1 MCTRLFNPPTTY
13 LVHLHNDLEN
23 HLHIIS
29 NKDDAADVMTTNR
42 MMWRMMTKR
51 GGVCAFCAPAGLFTS
66 HRAVSAQG
74 RHMLPSYLLWETPC
88 QQLTAIDRK
97 IHLREHVYV
106 LLLSYVNNCIEI
118 MIKVN
123 LGIVLLYP
131 PDQGVSFLFS
141 GLEAANLGVARPR
154 GRR

>member
-29 NKDDAADVMTTNR
+29 IKDDAVGVMTTNR
-42 MMWRMMTKR
+42 MMWRKMTKR
-51 GGVCAFCAPAGLFTS
+51 GGVLCVCAPAGLFTS

-131 PDQGVSFLFS
+131 LNQGVSILFS

>member
-1 MCTRLFNPPTTY
+1 MADDDKERWRFVRL
-13 LVHLHNDLEN
+13 
-23 HLHIIS
+23 
-29 NKDDAADVMTTNR
+29 
-42 MMWRMMTKR
+42 
-51 GGVCAFCAPAGLFTS
+51 CAAGLFTS

-123 LGIVLLYP
+123 LGIALLFP
-131 PDQGVSFLFS
+131 PDQGVSISFS
-141 GLEAANLGVARPR
+141 NLDSANLGVARPR

>member
-1 MCTRLFNPPTTY
+1 
-13 LVHLHNDLEN
+13 
-23 HLHIIS
+23 
-29 NKDDAADVMTTNR
+29 
-42 MMWRMMTKR
+42 
-51 GGVCAFCAPAGLFTS
+51 
-66 HRAVSAQG
+66 
-74 RHMLPSYLLWETPC
+74 MLPSYLLWETPC

-131 PDQGVSFLFS
+131 LNQGVSILFS
-141 GLEAANLGVARPR
+141 GLEAANLGVVRPR